1 MGLNELIIRNKGELA
16 DVSQSYEL
24 FNESPKVYYYIVD
37 TSRYTFE
44 YKLNDY
50 VKVNMSESDRMFDSD
65 EFVEAEF
72 DDSIDDKNFSY
83 YLIAAASGIITE
95 KLSQLKLSK
104 ENLDKINEW
113 DEKYWKKIIIA
124 ASKVAGYKKSDYMG
138 AVEFL
143 KDRFVSFFDAEIE
156 NEIKEGFNN
165 WLKYLS
171 NHPSLAG
178 LVFSVL
184 TQFSGKK
191 YSFGKEGL
199 EKENVPEYYA
209 IGRNPLEKMVY
220 GILYWIFN
228 LSVDKVS
235 SNRMII
241 EDMKIPKVIIS
252 LLKEF
257 IKFINYKNIPLEY
270 KDIEKKFSSWLKKT
284 FEKSDYEDEDGNI
297 EKFDLNKIMDA
308 FNYTNINKNIPVI
321 VNECIV
327 RAFYFIKKLTVEI
340 KEKNIRSISGLNK
353 VSIENILPFNNR
365 LISRMILI
373 SSGCFVGT
381 NIAGIVVKELITN
394 KRHNRVF
401 LKTLFA
407 EVNIEGVGRFIF
419 ACVADSKYW
428 SEDIKIIFS
437 RKEKKKK
444 EDRFMDEQEI
454 ADNMISNEAL
464 KFFALD
470 HSQARALYSLENL
483 MVINDIEHTIDS
495 KKVEAKERWHK
506 LWQNSILSGQ
516 EAHTKEYFVTDEDE
530 IYDVLCSVK
539 KTEDNLRWFYLLTM
553 ELVLFE
559 PYHPLGVKEDN
570 EFKKLKTA
578 DYDYISDQFVRRQ
591 TIVSQAE
598 VDDIKDSYKKYKG
611 IISGKTKSTIIATG
625 VTTVTA
631 IATGGLALTFAP
643 EIAALIAGEAVVG
656 LHGAALT
663 SASLAFVGGGS
674 IAAGGMGV
682 AGGTAIITG
691 GGALLGIAGSGGASV
706 AAILSQADGNYWE
719 RQSEKILVFSKC
731 VLKNKLNDID
741 LIRQL
746 EKVIDDAIVKFEEN
760 IKELEEE
767 NCSLDKETIKNS
779 KNCLKYLNR
788 CKNETVK
795 LCDEE

>member
-1 MGLNELIIRNKGELA
+1 
-16 DVSQSYEL
+16 
-24 FNESPKVYYYIVD
+24 
-37 TSRYTFE
+37 
-44 YKLNDY
+44 
-50 VKVNMSESDRMFDSD
+50 
-65 EFVEAEF
+65 
-72 DDSIDDKNFSY
+72 
-83 YLIAAASGIITE
+83 
-95 KLSQLKLSK
+95 
-104 ENLDKINEW
+104 
-113 DEKYWKKIIIA
+113 
-124 ASKVAGYKKSDYMG
+124 
-138 AVEFL
+138 
-143 KDRFVSFFDAEIE
+143 
-156 NEIKEGFNN
+156 
-165 WLKYLS
+165 
-171 NHPSLAG
+171 
-178 LVFSVL
+178 
-184 TQFSGKK
+184 
-191 YSFGKEGL
+191 
-199 EKENVPEYYA
+199 
-209 IGRNPLEKMVY
+209 
-220 GILYWIFN
+220 
-228 LSVDKVS
+228 
-235 SNRMII
+235 
-241 EDMKIPKVIIS
+241 
-252 LLKEF
+252 
-257 IKFINYKNIPLEY
+257 
-270 KDIEKKFSSWLKKT
+270 
-284 FEKSDYEDEDGNI
+284 
-297 EKFDLNKIMDA
+297 
-308 FNYTNINKNIPVI
+308 
-321 VNECIV
+321 
-327 RAFYFIKKLTVEI
+327 
-340 KEKNIRSISGLNK
+340 
-353 VSIENILPFNNR
+353 
-365 LISRMILI
+365 MILI

-444 EDRFMDEQEI
+444 EDRFIDEQEI